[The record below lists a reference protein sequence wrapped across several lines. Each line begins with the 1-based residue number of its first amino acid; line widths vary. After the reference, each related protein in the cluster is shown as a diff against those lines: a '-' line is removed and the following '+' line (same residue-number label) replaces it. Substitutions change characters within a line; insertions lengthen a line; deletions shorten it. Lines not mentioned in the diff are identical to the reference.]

1 MNSNI
6 KTAIFWVVLICVAV
20 LLWTVVRTGKGRTE
34 KQITFTEFLDQIQDK
49 RIKEV
54 TIAGNEVH
62 GVYQDGQ
69 TGLRTMIP
77 ANYPDLYTQLH
88 QSGVNVEIKADCPP
102 GSHERLVA
110 DVRAATPSVNNLAPR
125 AWLIMMPIRS

>member
-34 KQITFTEFLDQIQDK
+34 KQITFTEFIDQVKDK
-49 RIKEV
+49 KVKEV
-54 TIAGNEVH
+54 NIAGNEVH

-69 TGLRTMIP
+69 SGLRTMIP
-77 ANYPDLYTQLH
+77 SNYPALYDLLQANN
-88 QSGVNVEIKADCPP
+88 VNVEIKD
-102 GSHERLVA
+102 SVA
-110 DVRAATPSVNNLAPR
+110 RNVQPLR
-125 AWLIMMPIRS
+125 